1 MGLSKQLKLK
11 IEQLDT
17 KQKEK
22 LVKMAIE
29 DKTSFAE
36 IKDVFGFSPGEIEKF
51 ILKELGEQRYKRW
64 ILRRNKRSTNK
75 GRPKIDLV

>member
-1 MGLSKQLKLK
+1 MGLSKALKRK
-11 IEQLDT
+11 IEKLDA

-29 DKTSFAE
+29 DKTSFLD
-36 IKDVFGFSPGEIEKF
+36 IKKEFDLTPGEIEKF

-64 ILRRNKRSTNK
+64 ILRRKK
-75 GRPKIDLV
+75 GLQIKVDLRLI